1 MWLCHCDTCVGSLVK
16 THEFRSP
23 MATSFAAYASQY
35 LNRNHAESAMSSSSQ
50 PMFFSFTT
58 NDGSQGGH
66 DTDLDDLD
74 DPHLRGSE
82 SELRTPRI
90 EDEDEDPYLR
100 LDEDENVSRT
110 GFVRGQQQ
118 AIPLITR
125 SPSPD
130 SSSPGWLAHLA
141 GSPRRALSPAPSSSS
156 SSSDSSPPAHLFQV
170 SSQQK
175 RPQQPPPIPPTAYS
189 QSLTDSLLPRD
200 GLTRPI
206 DVFFLPD
213 PRHTPRRRRK
223 YHDSIWTSLWLGSVT
238 LCVFFSIILLFAA
251 RKPGKIPRSQL
262 PYTVFLHAVP
272 LLTILTFLSAGA
284 AYLHVYLL
292 RIFVKPVMVAT
303 EVFVPAT
310 LFISAVWAFV
320 GSFMWDGDQEPTWG
334 ETVG

>member
-1 MWLCHCDTCVGSLVK
+1 
-16 THEFRSP
+16 

-35 LNRNHAESAMSSSSQ
+35 LNRQQNHGESTMSSSSQ

-58 NDGSQGGH
+58 DDGSHGGH
-66 DTDLDDLD
+66 DTDLDDMD

-90 EDEDEDPYLR
+90 QAEDEAEDPYLR

-118 AIPLITR
+118 AIPLITH

-130 SSSPGWLAHLA
+130 SSPGWLAHLA
-141 GSPRRALSPAPSSSS
+141 GSPRRAVSPVPSASS
-156 SSSDSSPPAHLFQV
+156 SSSDSSPPAHVFHT
-170 SSQQK
+170 SPEQK
-175 RPQQPPPIPPTAYS
+175 RPQPPPPIPPTVHS
-189 QSLTDSLLPRD
+189 LSLTDSLLPRD
-200 GLTRPI
+200 GLTRPF
-206 DVFFLPD
+206 DVFSLPD
-213 PRHTPRRRRK
+213 PRHTPRKRRK
-223 YHDSIWTSLWLGSVT
+223 YQDSIWTSLWLGSVT
-238 LCVFFSIILLFAA
+238 LCVFFSILLLFVA
-251 RKPGKIPRSQL
+251 RSPSNIPRSAL

-292 RIFVKPVMVAT
+292 RVFVKPVMVAT

-310 LFISAVWAFV
+310 LFVSAVWAFV